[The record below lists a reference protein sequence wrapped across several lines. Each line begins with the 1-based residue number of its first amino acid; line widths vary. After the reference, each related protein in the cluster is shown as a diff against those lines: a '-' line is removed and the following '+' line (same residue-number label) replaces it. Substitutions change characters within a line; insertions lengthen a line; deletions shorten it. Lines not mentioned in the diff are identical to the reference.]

1 MSTQAFADF
10 PVHLPCLTL
19 WPEWAYAIVHLEKPV
34 ENRGWPPPKIME
46 GKWMGIHA
54 GKKIGGSEMSERD
67 GMECM
72 LLTADHAGVRFS
84 QSHPSDIR
92 DLRTLSHLEQ
102 AELVFRTTKAVRL
115 QSSHLVAVVRLG
127 SAKPP
132 EVSDRVMRG
141 WRRLSQWGWEFSEMA
156 PLTAP
161 IPCKGALGL
170 WRLSEEM
177 TARVKASLSDPQRR
191 INP

>member
-34 ENRGWPPPKIME
+34 ENRNWPFPKVME

-67 GMECM
+67 GIECM
-72 LLTADHAGVRFS
+72 LRTADLAGVKFEGRRLTS
-84 QSHPSDIR
+84 LSSSAYNQLVAQMIEEVRAQSSG
-92 DLRTLSHLEQ
+92 
-102 AELVFRTTKAVRL
+102 LVAAVRL
-115 QSSHLVAVVRLG
+115 
-127 SAKPP
+127 AKASPP
-132 EVSDRVMRG
+132 ELRDGFMRG
-141 WRRLSQWGWEFSEMA
+141 WRDLSQWGWQFSQMA

-161 IPCKGALGL
+161 IQCRGAQGL

-177 TARVKASLSDPQRR
+177 TARVKASLSDPQMR